1 MRVPALEH
9 VPLRVAAVL
18 FLTVVLA
25 GCVAVPDAGPSQAH
39 LEDRLEETTP
49 PDELSATVE
58 RNETIDG
65 ETTQHTE
72 TVWLRADGT
81 SRIETTANG
90 SEHVIVSDGTDRY
103 IHDLERDAIRS
114 YERDPNA
121 SFLEGLSAQPERYL
135 DAYDVTVI
143 EEVQFDGQDAYR
155 VEFEPPANE
164 TIERSVGVQVAQT
177 EYVFPLETTEAGPYE
192 RSADRVELWLEQETL
207 FPIKHTIAG
216 DDIELTT
223 TYRNLSI
230 DGGLEDELFEPPTV
244 ADDGSDAEADGG
256 GETEFVFPTIEQY
269 DTVADAEAEVPF
281 AVAEPPADTLPDAVS
296 FDGASSYEFH
306 DEDRRQISLFYR
318 TGDGES
324 VTVTTSDGPRAFAT
338 DGDSVTVGE
347 TPGTLEAT
355 EQGTELQWSCDGL
368 YYSVFV
374 SDALGDA
381 DVALAVGE
389 SLSLEC

>member
-1 MRVPALEH
+1 MCVPASDH
-9 VPLRVAAVL
+9 IPLRVAAAL

-25 GCVAVPDAGPSQAH
+25 GCVAVPDAGLSQDS
-39 LEDRLEETTP
+39 LEDQLADTEP
-49 PDELSATVE
+49 PDALSATVE
-58 RNETIDG
+58 INETIDG
-65 ETTQHTE
+65 ETSQRTE

-90 SEHVIVSDGTDRY
+90 SEQVIVNDGTDRY
-103 IHDLERDAIRS
+103 VHDLERDAIRS
-114 YERDPNA
+114 YERDPDA
-121 SFLEGLSAQPERYL
+121 SFLEGLYAQPERYL
-135 DAYDVTVI
+135 DAYDVI
-143 EEVQFDGQDAYR
+143 ALEEVQFDGQDTYR

-177 EYVFPLETTEAGPYE
+177 EYVFPLETTEVDPDE

-207 FPIKHTIAG
+207 FPVKHTVAG
-216 DDIELTT
+216 DGIELTT

-230 DGGLEDELFEPPTV
+230 DGGLADDLFEPPTV
-244 ADDGSDAEADGG
+244 ADDDGAD
-256 GETEFVFPTIEQY
+256 ETEFAFPTIDQY
-269 DTVADAEAEVPF
+269 DTVADAETAAPF
-281 AVAEPPADTLPDAVS
+281 AVVEPSADALPDAVA

-306 DEDRRQISLFYR
+306 DEDRRQLSLFYR
-318 TGDGES
+318 NEDDES

-338 DGDSVTVGE
+338 DGGSVTVGDA
-347 TPGTLEAT
+347 TGTLET
-355 EQGTELQWSCDGL
+355 TKQGTELQWSCDGL

>member
-1 MRVPALEH
+1 MRVSAPDH
-9 VPLRVAAVL
+9 VPLRVAAAL

-25 GCVAVPDAGPSQAH
+25 GCVAVPDAGLSQDS
-39 LEDRLEETTP
+39 LEDQLNDTEP

-58 RNETIDG
+58 ISETIDG
-65 ETTQHTE
+65 ETSQRTE

-81 SRIETTANG
+81 SRIETTTNG
-90 SEHVIVSDGTDRY
+90 SEQVIVSDGTDRY

-121 SFLEGLSAQPERYL
+121 KSLLEGLSAQPDRYL
-135 DAYDVTVI
+135 DAYDVTAL

-177 EYVFPLETTEAGPYE
+177 EYVFPLETTEADPDE

-207 FPIKHTIAG
+207 FPVKHTIAG
-216 DDIELTT
+216 DGIELTT

-230 DGGLEDELFEPPTV
+230 NGGLADDLFEPPTA
-244 ADDGSDAEADGG
+244 ADNDTD
-256 GETEFVFPTIEQY
+256 ETEFVFPTIDQY
-269 DTVADAEAEVPF
+269 DTVADAEAAAPF
-281 AVAEPPADTLPDAVS
+281 AVAEPSADALPDAVS

-306 DEDRRQISLFYR
+306 DKDRRQVSLFYR
-318 TGDGES
+318 SEAGES
-324 VTVTTSDGPRAFAT
+324 VAVTTSDGPRAFAT
-338 DGDSVTVGE
+338 DGDSVSVGE
-347 TPGTLEAT
+347 TTGTLEAT

-374 SDALGDA
+374 SDAVGDA
-381 DVALAVGE
+381 EDAIVVGE
-389 SLSLEC
+389 SLGFEC